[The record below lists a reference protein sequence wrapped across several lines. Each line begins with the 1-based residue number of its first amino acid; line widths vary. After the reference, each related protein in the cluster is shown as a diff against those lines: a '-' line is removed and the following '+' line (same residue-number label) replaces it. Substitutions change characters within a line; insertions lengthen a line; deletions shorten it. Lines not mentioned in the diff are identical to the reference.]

1 MSNILYEICDII
13 FVQTYT
19 CSYRDLFDHKYL
31 ARFVDIQYM
40 ARSQMR
46 DPFAVQHQNC
56 FLWAAHKPSGKK
68 NILTSLKGGSKYSS
82 VSADP

>member
-46 DPFAVQHQNC
+46 DPFAVQHQN
-56 FLWAAHKPSGKK
+56 
-68 NILTSLKGGSKYSS
+68 
-82 VSADP
+82 